1 MSAYRISGSASSF
14 ISTLSN
20 ELGLVISIV
29 RGNMSVSYIVYCGI
43 CVSVLKEL
51 NNILDEP
58 YMVRGLFSLGIEML
72 TAPLG

>member
-1 MSAYRISGSASSF
+1 
-14 ISTLSN
+14 
-20 ELGLVISIV
+20 
-29 RGNMSVSYIVYCGI
+29 MSVSYIVYCGV

-58 YMVRGLFSLGIEML
+58 YMVRGVFPLGIELL